1 MRRYAGDGGG
11 CKVVRGVD
19 VIKRLQRMPGAD
31 PANNFFAGSRSNHV
45 QITVQRVLAAAT
57 PDGSAW

>member
-1 MRRYAGDGGG
+1 MGVG